1 MGIAV
6 IVSIVSLVFSVFF
19 GLFTL
24 GFNLKN
30 SKHTDT
36 KDVEERVERDTR
48 INIKLDSI
56 STNTADIKTE
66 VAEMRK
72 EVNSHNDR
80 LIKVEESIKQAHH
93 RISEVAE
100 RLNSK
105 ED

>member
-24 GFNLKN
+24 IFGLKN
-30 SKHTDT
+30 NKRTDT

-80 LIKVEESIKQAHH
+80 LIKVEESVKQAHH
-93 RISEVAE
+93 RIGEIAE